1 MSQDYNINMKQYN
14 GSDYDNILPLA
25 YNSLNSQ
32 QLAGKTY
39 DEIQNLFTRED
50 LFLQTGSYT
59 GNGTYGSNNPTS
71 VTLLFTPRIFFVP
84 VSTTSSSTSTTPFS
98 CPPINC
104 SALTSEYKKITGGNS
119 TSVFFKKSTDGRTIT
134 WYSSSSASLQS
145 NNNNEFYYYAAIG
158 GFDYGEAFNWLFTE
172 SQTWTVPR
180 TGHYY
185 LELYGNGGKGAYE
198 RGQYGDAAAGGGA
211 SCQSYDNITLTEGEK
226 INIVCYPYS
235 AINSP
240 RGTTFGNYSVQAGR
254 DGSVLDDG
262 THYYPTPTGGVAVG
276 NKGAT
281 GQTNTSTGSIA
292 SVEPT
297 YGTGKYSTLYGYG
310 SGIGSYVNIKTYG
323 PRAVYLSYL
332 GD

>member
-1 MSQDYNINMKQYN
+1 M
-14 GSDYDNILPLA
+14 
-25 YNSLNSQ
+25 
-32 QLAGKTY
+32 
-39 DEIQNLFTRED
+39 
-50 LFLQTGSYT
+50 
-59 GNGTYGSNNPTS
+59 
-71 VTLLFTPRIFFVP
+71 P

-158 GFDYGEAFNWLFTE
+158 GFDYGEAFNWLFIE
-172 SQTWTVPR
+172 SQTWTVPK
-180 TGHYY
+180 TGYYY
-185 LELYGNGGKGAYE
+185 LELYGNGGKGAYK
-198 RGQYGDAAAGGGA
+198 RGQGGDAAAGGGA
-211 SCQSYDNITLTEGEK
+211 SCQSYDNIILTEGEK

-235 AINSP
+235 ATSSP

-254 DGSVLDDG
+254 NGSVQDD
-262 THYYPTPTGGVAVG
+262 YPPTPTGGAASG
-276 NKGAT
+276 NKGKV
-281 GQTNTSTGSIA
+281 GNTITSEGSVA

-310 SGIGSYVNIKTYG
+310 SGIGNYTDSKTYG

-332 GD
+332 GN